1 MRGFVEKESV
11 ADTFRFLRSKHEP
24 WNLHMNTFS
33 MIWVSCKS
41 SRYALS
47 VVVGH
52 FAVSGVGI
60 WTDRQAQEGGAQR
73 RGAVGVGRVAI
84 FNALKGMPPPL
95 PPCER
100 AHLHVPRTKSRLIL
114 LEAQM
119 PPSFTG
125 SLSHTLDAIPVS

>member
-1 MRGFVEKESV
+1 MGLPVRV
-11 ADTFRFLRSKHEP
+11 ATSAY
-24 WNLHMNTFS
+24 
-33 MIWVSCKS
+33 
-41 SRYALS
+41 YALS

-84 FNALKGMPPPL
+84 FNALKGMPPPSHL
-95 PPCER
+95 VSER
-100 AHLHVPRTKSRLIL
+100 TYIHVPRTKSRLIL